1 MKTIKYFVAFLSAA
15 LMFSACEQ
23 EHGLSQQN
31 KDKEK
36 PSVSVILKEANDV
49 TLSFDLMAS
58 ENAAQYAYAVYAGS
72 DNDVPTGYDILLTET
87 FANAD
92 GAYNTTLGEGASY
105 NATVTLDC
113 SSFAS
118 ETYQIFAVAITET
131 GLIGEV
137 AELDVTMNDTT
148 APALAGADVDVNVL
162 TLSFNENVVRGD
174 GQATVTI
181 IAWGVSQY
189 YMKDQPIADENITIQ
204 GNVVTIVCP
213 EAGAGAGYMVSYGEG
228 LVKDASGN
236 KCAAIT
242 TGLNSD
248 YSYSGLGWD
257 TDWVNFPILPSYF
270 ETPVEGTDWGAADA
284 SLTFK
289 LPVQVMDAGLT
300 NPIQVLY
307 AEDEGTSQLN
317 AEYVLA
323 DDFQTVTVYLPKMP
337 TGKFDV
343 QIAEGAFY
351 DIWGNM
357 NTAFSP
363 TEYRYSNYLTA
374 LVEGLYLV
382 DYFYADQD
390 GNAALGQFPVEV
402 VLIDRTNAVIYADWF
417 NYAYSVTGQTGYV
430 ADPNLVGT
438 VDYAKR
444 TITFDGLWVYKG
456 SVTTDAFASAYYY
469 YDDAK
474 TQLLVFWGGGNNGQD
489 PIVMTFDQNGYIDSM
504 SYCDYTIHD
513 AATGKGVALFGCTAV
528 TDTANAAVTFVS
540 ASEQAQVMSNAKA
553 NAKLLP
559 KQINV
564 KGNFT
569 K

>member
-23 EHGLSQQN
+23 EQGLSQQN

-72 DNDVPTGYDILLTET
+72 DNDVPSGYDILLQET

-92 GAYNTTLGEGASY
+92 GAYNTTLGEGAAYST
-105 NATVTLDC
+105 TVTLDC

-137 AELDVTMNDTT
+137 SVLDVTMNDTT
-148 APALAGADVDVNVL
+148 APALAGDDVDVNVL

-181 IAWGVSQY
+181 IAWGLGQY

-236 KCAAIT
+236 KCAALK

-248 YSYSGLGWD
+248 YSYAGLGWD
-257 TDWVNFPILPSYF
+257 TDNQEVAITASCFVEPAENVN
-270 ETPVEGTDWGAADA
+270 WGAQDA
-284 SLTFK
+284 NLVFV
-289 LPVQVMDAGLT
+289 LPTEMMINASVDK
-300 NPIQVLY
+300 PITVIYNEAEGMSQLY
-307 AEDEGTSQLN
+307 AEWTLGED
-317 AEYVLA
+317 YR
-323 DDFQTVTVYLPKMP
+323 TVTVYLPKMP
-337 TGKFDV
+337 TGEFDV
-343 QIAEGAFY
+343 AVAAGAFY
-351 DIWGNM
+351 DVWGN
-357 NTAFSP
+357 TSSAFQP
-363 TEYRYSNYLTA
+363 AALRYSNYLNVQIQTGYYA
-374 LVEGLYLV
+374 V
-382 DYFYADQD
+382 DYAWDTQD
-390 GNAALGQFPVEV
+390 GPAESQFLALLEQVDNST
-402 VLIDRTNAVIYADWF
+402 VLLSADWF
-417 NYAYSVTGQTGYV
+417 ELMGGQKLALPTQ
-430 ADPNLVGT
+430 LVGT
-438 VDYAKR
+438 VDYASS
-444 TITFDGLWVYKG
+444 TITFDGRWLYNGKLY
-456 SVTTDAFASAYYY
+456 SSSAFGMGFYTLSSGES
-469 YDDAK
+469 
-474 TQLLVFWGGGNNGQD
+474 LVFFSGDSGND
-489 PIVMTFDQNGYIDSM
+489 PMTVKFDADGYLTEISNIEYGVYGDSYLGAY
-504 SYCDYTIHD
+504 SYCPEGSQMYFLQGL
-513 AATGKGVALFGCTAV
+513 AAAQTTNLK
-528 TDTANAAVTFVS
+528 
-540 ASEQAQVMSNAKA
+540 SEKA
-553 NAKLLP
+553 PVQGLKFEL
-559 KQINV
+559 KS
-564 KGNFT
+564 GFT